1 MAQALHAST
10 TSRLGR
16 LMADSLTP
24 VLSFEECR
32 RLFESVQRAAKSLGV
47 SDVEAL
53 IAGHREALTR
63 FANNTIHQNVA
74 EQAQWLSVRVQ
85 LDHRTARATTNRFD
99 EDSIRST
106 VEQALA
112 LTKSVAPDPDLL
124 PLAPPAPIPEIP
136 RFDSDTAEATP
147 VYRARTVSEAIRL
160 VEGAGQTAA
169 GIYST
174 GQAVEAIFNSQ
185 GVAGWHSET

>member
-1 MAQALHAST
+1 
-10 TSRLGR
+10 
-16 LMADSLTP
+16 MADNAAPILSL
-24 VLSFEECR
+24 EDCR
-32 RLFESVQRAAKSLGV
+32 KLFDEVQHATRTLGI

-74 EQAQWLSVRVQ
+74 EQAQWLSVRVL
-85 LDHRTARATTNRFD
+85 LDHKTARATTNRFD
-99 EDSIRST
+99 ADSILSA

-124 PLAPPAPIPEIP
+124 PLAPAAVIPQIP
-136 RFDSDTAEATP
+136 RFDSQTAQATP
-147 VYRARTVSEAIRL
+147 VDRARGVSEAIRL

-174 GQAVEAIFNSQ
+174 GQTVEAIFN
-185 GVAGWHSET
+185 